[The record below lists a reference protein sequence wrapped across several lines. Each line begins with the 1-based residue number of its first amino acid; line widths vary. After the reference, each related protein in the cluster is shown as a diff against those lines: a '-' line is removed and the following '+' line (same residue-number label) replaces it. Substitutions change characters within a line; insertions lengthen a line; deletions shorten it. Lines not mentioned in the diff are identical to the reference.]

1 MKNFITFL
9 LLLVFSSAGAQSLP
23 KREFRG
29 AWIHTVGNQQFK
41 TMSADSIKQLFIKT
55 LDNFEKAG
63 INAVIFQVRPQA
75 DAFYISDLEPWSRF
89 LTGEQGKAPDPV
101 WDPLQFMID
110 EAHKRG
116 MELHAWCN
124 PYRVTSNES
133 EQLNPNHLYFKKP
146 EIFKKYGTQLYF
158 DPGEPEAIKHTVRV
172 IADMVNRYD
181 LDAIHF
187 DDYFY
192 PYPIAFEEFHDD
204 ASFVK
209 YAKSQG
215 FEYWQ
220 KADWRRHNVATLIK
234 ALNDTIKSIKP
245 WVRFGISP
253 FGIHRNL
260 KDTPDGSGS
269 KTNGLSNYEQL
280 YADVPQW
287 ADSSWI
293 DYNVPQIYWKIG
305 HPAADFKTLIEWWN
319 EKDFKGQLYIG
330 QNISTFKEP
339 DVNNPSTT
347 QFAAKMALV
356 RNLKNVDG
364 NVWWPGWSINSNPFG
379 FSDSLAL
386 KYQHRPALIPVYENL
401 DTIAPAPVV
410 KASLKKDY
418 LVWSHPLINVKNADA
433 MQVPH
438 FYAVYR
444 FPKGAKIDIQNTDYL
459 LKLVDTP
466 RFLIEKSKEKKS
478 KWVYVVT
485 AIDRCWNESSPSN
498 PVNVTR

>member
-1 MKNFITFL
+1 
-9 LLLVFSSAGAQSLP
+9 
-23 KREFRG
+23 
-29 AWIHTVGNQQFK
+29 
-41 TMSADSIKQLFIKT
+41 
-55 LDNFEKAG
+55 
-63 INAVIFQVRPQA
+63 
-75 DAFYISDLEPWSRF
+75 
-89 LTGEQGKAPDPV
+89 
-101 WDPLQFMID
+101 
-110 EAHKRG
+110 
-116 MELHAWCN
+116 
-124 PYRVTSNES
+124 
-133 EQLNPNHLYFKKP
+133 
-146 EIFKKYGTQLYF
+146 
-158 DPGEPEAIKHTVRV
+158 
-172 IADMVNRYD
+172 MVNRYD

-220 KADWRRHNVATLIK
+220 KADWRRNNVATLIK

-339 DVNNPSTT
+339 DVNNPSFT

-386 KYQHRPALIPVYENL
+386 KYQHRPALIPVYKNL
-401 DTIAPAPVV
+401 DTIAPAPVI

-444 FPKGAKIDIQNTDYL
+444 FPKGEKIDIQNTDYL

-498 PVNVTR
+498 PVNVTH